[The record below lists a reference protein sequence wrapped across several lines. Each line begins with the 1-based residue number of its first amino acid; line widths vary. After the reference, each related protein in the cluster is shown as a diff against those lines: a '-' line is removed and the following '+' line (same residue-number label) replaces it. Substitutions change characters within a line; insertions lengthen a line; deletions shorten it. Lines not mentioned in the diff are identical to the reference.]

1 MRISDWSSD
10 VCSSDLNDIAHVR
23 PPSGKRR
30 RQGEPF
36 RLIVG
41 DGNVEVRGLG
51 LGKHRRGL
59 KRAEARAGVPEEEAG
74 LATARDKD
82 VSADAL
88 VGRARARASEQ
99 LGRSA
104 EHESVLAAEDIAT
117 PEFTRPP
124 EGHIASPYQQ
134 QTHTR

>member
-74 LATARDKD
+74 LDIARDKD
-82 VSADAL
+82 VS
-88 VGRARARASEQ
+88 RSE
-99 LGRSA
+99 
-104 EHESVLAAEDIAT
+104 EHTSELQSLMRISYAVFCLT
-117 PEFTRPP
+117 TKSNPSPSCQTQMPYPP
-124 EGHIASPYQQ
+124 RTK
-134 QTHTR
+134 QTI

>member
-74 LATARDKD
+74 LDNERAKD
-82 VSADAL
+82 VSVDAL
-88 VGRARARASEQ
+88 VVRARTRATERV
-99 LGRSA
+99 GRP
-104 EHESVLAAEDIAT
+104 AA
-117 PEFTRPP
+117 PEPGI
-124 EGHIASPYQQ
+124 EEEKQA
-134 QTHTR
+134 